1 MTNKT
6 IYHLSR
12 FFLLTI
18 FLLFASPTK
27 SDAQQSIEQ
36 ALVKHVDEHKDSAMA
51 LLEQVVNINS
61 GTMNF
66 DQKNRRYLS
75 EKICCTWLR
84 DPMGGWDSI

>member
-1 MTNKT
+1 MINKT
-6 IYHLSR
+6 IYHLSN

-27 SDAQQSIEQ
+27 SDAQQSIKQ

-61 GTMNF
+61 
-66 DQKNRRYLS
+66 
-75 EKICCTWLR
+75 
-84 DPMGGWDSI
+84 